1 MVVASSSS
9 PLSLLGL
16 RLLRSTPSRSTSR
29 VARLLIPIT
38 EPLTGYNRF
47 SFLTSCSS
55 RPAVVMS
62 DIEGRQGRPSP
73 TERARR
79 EVDILSDIQNCQRTS
94 TEHTSAFETKFN
106 SVVAQYTNQAT
117 ELTDVTNRQFALLML
132 RNAELYTGN
141 LNSLL
146 FRLTSSDKTHAPDP
160 AADVTSHLAK
170 PVPSSTR
177 LRRATPT
184 RRTSVTGF
192 SQRCTVCSQRYS
204 SARASRS
211 QCSPWK
217 MPRNCFHR

>member
-1 MVVASSSS
+1 
-9 PLSLLGL
+9 
-16 RLLRSTPSRSTSR
+16 
-29 VARLLIPIT
+29 
-38 EPLTGYNRF
+38 
-47 SFLTSCSS
+47 
-55 RPAVVMS
+55 MS

-217 MPRNCFHR
+217 MPRNCLHRCIDHAWQTITIGQLPIDVRQNVERGIDVQGMRGARAPVQRSTDMPRQGMQEQE